1 MPGEEFGIGAKVWNA
16 VGRPIM
22 AALRRH
28 RQMGDQELSEHRA
41 RLNDLLGLIE
51 ESSVQ
56 AQLAVRGSANDPA
69 TATSHAAA
77 VELSTRVGQRTVDLF
92 DLHTIGGGNG
102 WLTGARLRYRESVT
116 DEDNPSIAVPD
127 HRDAQCERIE
137 QRANEFHSAIRDEA
151 FRRWGQG
158 VGAKAGKMGGRRDPS

>member
-1 MPGEEFGIGAKVWNA
+1 MPGEEFGLGAKVWNA
-16 VGRPIM
+16 VGKPIM

-28 RQMGDQELSEHRA
+28 RQMGDQELAEHRT
-41 RLNDLLGLIE
+41 RLNDLLAIIE

-56 AQLAVRGSANDPA
+56 SQMAVRGSANDPA
-69 TATSHAAA
+69 TAISHAAA

-92 DLHTIGGGNG
+92 DLHTVGGGNG
-102 WLTGARLRYRESVT
+102 WLTGARLRYREAVT
-116 DEDNPSIAVPD
+116 DEDNPSIGQPD
-127 HRDAQCERIE
+127 RRSAQCERIE

-158 VGAKAGKMGGRRDPS
+158 VGAKAGKMGGRRDPK